1 MEIKQEKL
9 MTDGYITELNPKSGL
24 QANVNLEDGEYI
36 KTPDGSVA
44 QVLGERHTKGGVDLL
59 LPEMT
64 AVLSDTK
71 DLTLDKN
78 QVRELKKTYGIE
90 VSTKNTYA
98 DVLDKYAKKIGLTKA
113 LQEQE
118 DAFVQLR
125 KVTENALS
133 EGSLNVNNR
142 FLQKKIYDLQVD
154 IVEKQSA
161 MGNMF
166 EVMFAK
172 QQEAKGEN
180 GQNVEAIPTEMPQQA
195 QDPNIQVAM
204 QEDLTEQQV
213 MKLGGYVDTLKTL
226 SQKYNISPQKA
237 YELLER
243 NGKLP
248 KFDEGGI
255 VFNVSKSKN
264 PYGEEYRSKRRTQ
277 KAGQTAFGEVTAD
290 DAIQYL
296 YQNFPTVLQKDEYK
310 NLIEIKD
317 GKPVLKQGVS
327 LKKENEI
334 IYKLQQEMDTQM
346 RASANYIIND
356 DSGRFSE
363 EAKKSAKEYLDVETF
378 NQDKTV
384 DKGIRTYDKKLGE
397 FTGGRFSLG
406 LDLVTPEDLKI
417 LQGLGKTTIKQ
428 LTDEDISKL
437 SPESQARIS
446 QIKPTLK
453 GQEDF
458 LIKEFTVPSTTTTPP
473 PPNEQQ
479 QEDVN
484 QNDAGKEIKDDIT
497 VEQQRNRFPRLFYTP
512 DQSLPPP
519 LGLQSETLEQIELQR
534 LDPLRIGIE
543 DQLKK
548 LGDSRG
554 FVASQLENLPPS
566 QRSAMLANLVATASA
581 TESDA
586 ITKANQI
593 NTQNLSQTEL
603 YNASQADK
611 ETVANAES
619 RLNYEQLALRGL
631 SNTQNEIHNYFLAN
645 REIYLNNYKEQM
657 NMNTID
663 QLFPDVSLDYFGIA
677 SNYDPSYNFQVTA
690 PNPNYQ
696 TALYYTQLARQEA
709 ESKKKEEE
717 KS

>member
-9 MTDGYITELNPKSGL
+9 MTDGYIAGLNPKSGL

-44 QVLGERHTKGGVDLL
+44 QVLGERHAKGGVDLL
-59 LPEMT
+59 LPDMT

-71 DLTLDKN
+71 DLTLDKK
-78 QVRELKKTYGIE
+78 QVKELKKDYGIE
-90 VSTKNTYA
+90 VSVKNTYA
-98 DVLDKYAKKIGLTKA
+98 DVLDKYAKKIGLTKS

-142 FLQKKIYDLQVD
+142 FLQKKIYDLQVG
-154 IVEKQSA
+154 IVEKQTA

-166 EVMFAK
+166 EALFAK
-172 QQEAKGEN
+172 QQEAKGEDD
-180 GQNVEAIPTEMPQQA
+180 QTIEATAQENLQQEVDPTIQA
-195 QDPNIQVAM
+195 SM
-204 QEDLTEQQV
+204 QGELTEQQV
-213 MKLGGYVDTLKTL
+213 MKLGGYVDNLKSL
-226 SQKYNISPQKA
+226 SQKYNMSPQKA
-237 YELLER
+237 YEMLER

-248 KFDEGGI
+248 KFDNGG
-255 VFNVSKSKN
+255 VFKVTKSEN
-264 PYGEEYRSKRRTQ
+264 PYGEQYRANRRTQ
-277 KAGQTAFGEVTAD
+277 KPGTTAFGEVTAD
-290 DAIQYL
+290 EAIQYL
-296 YQNFPTVLQKDEYK
+296 YQNFPTVLSKPEYEGLVEMK
-310 NLIEIKD
+310 E

-327 LKKENEI
+327 LKKENEL
-334 IYKLQQEMDTQM
+334 IYKLQQEMDIQM
-346 RASANYIIND
+346 RASADYILND
-356 DSGRFSE
+356 NSDRFSE
-363 EAKKSAKEYLDVETF
+363 EAKKVAKEYLDRETF

-406 LDLVTPEDLKI
+406 LDLVTPEDLKV
-417 LQGLGKTTIKQ
+417 LQGLGKTTLKQ
-428 LTDEDISKL
+428 LTDDDISKL
-437 SPESQARIS
+437 SSVSQERIN

-458 LIKEFTVPSTTTTPP
+458 LIQEIKVDTPVVDGGTPP
-473 PPNEQQ
+473 P
-479 QEDVN
+479 
-484 QNDAGKEIKDDIT
+484 NDNNNDTGERKEITDDIA
-497 VEQQRNRFPRLFYTP
+497 VDPQKGRFPRLFYTP

-519 LGLQSETLEQIELQR
+519 IGLQAETLEQIELQR

-548 LGDSRG
+548 IGDSRG
-554 FVASQLENLPPS
+554 FVASQLESLPPS

-611 ETVANAES
+611 ETIGNAES
-619 RLNYEQLALRGL
+619 RLNYEQRALRGL
-631 SNTQNEIHNYFLAN
+631 SNTQNEIHNYFMAN
-645 REIYLNNYKEQM
+645 REIYLNNYKEQI

-663 QLFPDVSLDYFGIA
+663 QLFPDVSLDYFGIG
-677 SNYDPSYNFQVTA
+677 SNYDPSTNFQVTA
-690 PNPNYQ
+690 PNSNYQ
-696 TALYYTQLARQEA
+696 SALYYTQLAREKA
-709 ESKKKEEE
+709 ETEKKKKEETA
-717 KS
+717 

>member
-71 DLTLDKN
+71 DLTLDKS
-78 QVRELKKTYGIE
+78 QVKELKKTYGID
-90 VSTKNTYA
+90 VSVKNTYA

-142 FLQKKIYDLQVD
+142 FLQKKIYDLQVG
-154 IVEKQSA
+154 IVEKQTA

-172 QQEAKGEN
+172 QQEAKGEDN
-180 GQNVEAIPTEMPQQA
+180 QNVEAMPTEMSQQA
-195 QDPNIQVAM
+195 QDPNVQVAM
-204 QEDLTEQQV
+204 QGDLTEQQM

-226 SQKYNISPQKA
+226 SQKHNISPQKA

-255 VFNVSKSKN
+255 VFTVSKSEN
-264 PYGEEYRSKRRTQ
+264 PYGEEYRAKRRTQ

-296 YQNFPTVLQKDEYK
+296 YQNFPTVLQKDDYK

-346 RASANYIIND
+346 RASADYILND
-356 DSGRFSE
+356 NSGRFSE
-363 EAKKSAKEYLDVETF
+363 EAKKVAKDYLEVETF

-428 LTDEDISKL
+428 LTDEDIAKL
-437 SPESQARIS
+437 SPASQDRIN

-458 LIKEFTVPSTTTTPP
+458 LIRDFTTAPNNTTPAP
-473 PPNEQQ
+473 TTEQQ
-479 QEDVN
+479 DVTT
-484 QNDAGKEIKDDIT
+484 DVGAGKEIKNDIT

-519 LGLQSETLEQIELQR
+519 IGLQSETLEQIELQR
-534 LDPLRIGIE
+534 IDPLRIGIE

-593 NTQNLSQTEL
+593 NAQNLSQTEL

-619 RLNYEQLALRGL
+619 RLNYEQRALRGL

-645 REIYLNNYKEQM
+645 REIYLNNYKEQIA
-657 NMNTID
+657 MNTMEG
-663 QLFPDVSLDYFGIA
+663 LFPDISMDSFGVGIK
-677 SNYDPSYNFQVTA
+677 YDPSYNFQVTA

-696 TALYYTQLARQEA
+696 LALYYTQLARQEA
-709 ESKKKEEE
+709 EKKEKEE
-717 KS
+717 DETS